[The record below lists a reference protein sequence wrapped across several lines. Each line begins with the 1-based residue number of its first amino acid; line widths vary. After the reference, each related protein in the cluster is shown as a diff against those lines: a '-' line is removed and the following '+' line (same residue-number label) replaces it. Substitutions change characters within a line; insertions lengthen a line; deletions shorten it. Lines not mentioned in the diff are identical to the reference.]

1 MSKEVSV
8 DSFDLPD
15 DAHKTVI
22 VPGNPSLVTY
32 IVDAEQIK
40 DLTLGFIARLIR
52 KTWVNKAG
60 VSTVYFGAVPYLS
73 AMGDL
78 NNVDENY
85 GMDTG
90 KSIVLYFLSNASTY
104 RGEQAKIVKAELK
117 RRIK

>member
-1 MSKEVSV
+1 MSHLPNG
-8 DSFDLPD
+8 DLPSTD
-15 DAHKTVI
+15 PA
-22 VPGNPSLVTY
+22 LVS
-32 IVDAEQIK
+32 AEAIK
-40 DLTLGFIARLIR
+40 NVTLGFIARLIR

-60 VSTVYFGAVPYLS
+60 TSTVYFGAVPYLS

-78 NNVDENY
+78 NSVDENY

-104 RGEQAKIVKAELK
+104 RGPQAKIVKAELK